1 MAEDKSTPKGANKYS
16 VYAQRDVESTQ
27 VNYADA
33 AATLTKSFTDVRD
46 DRKKRKEELEDSFDT
61 TMSVLDQVEDMQT
74 QTAGEKITQASQ
86 MSVDSLVRQNQLMK
100 NGEISV
106 RDYQRF
112 EGRLKAGYANVNK
125 VVKNWDKWQGETNT
139 RMTEGKSGYLEIGNA
154 QDVQPLGQ
162 FSDHELV
169 TNPATGNL
177 AYAVLTPD
185 GKLPTDPAAFIPP
198 SKVYS
203 SMKYRQNKYNVT
215 EAVEG
220 TVGSVATI
228 ITAAQAQYEKDGS
241 GASIT
246 SLEDFRQL
254 GDIGE
259 SGLDYEGWMNAQV
272 AAIVND
278 TTAGQILV
286 DRAGYGAAP
295 TLEEFQKRFPGLP
308 TNKWIPYTT
317 KDGTITANYSIG
329 QKKMAEQI
337 VRDMIESGID
347 SKTTKTA
354 GSSPRV
360 ESATQAALRLQN
372 EAKLV
377 DLQIVNDIAAGDLG
391 AYLSSGSQ
399 GIIGVN
405 KRLKESGVKSDDA
418 LIDSITRQGDEIIVE
433 YQSGRT
439 ATPIKRK
446 NADGS
451 FRTTEEIGKEIYQ
464 LISADGKSF
473 VNDLKTAQDSGFK
486 FGENVRDKTEA
497 EVESMLEINKAKEYL
512 IGQGVT
518 NPTPA
523 QITEAIENEE
533 IDQITQAELTEAME
547 SGVIPQVYAGEDAVQ
562 YASREDLKTK
572 NIGDNITKSVGAKLN
587 DTTGADYIKQKYN
600 SAENEDDTNLTT
612 NSSFWMGGPKD
623 RAKAL
628 QGPMQTT
635 LSSYLPRK
643 LKGKVKMT
651 LTNDGK
657 IKVNYGDKD
666 LDITGVTDI
675 TLGQNETFEKLDAIT
690 NQIAQDVTARYNLVL
705 QSREGGSP
713 TPAEVAATPPPPPGT
728 NAGNVLFEQVT
739 TEDPQPASVTEETVT
754 EEAVVPEEAVTE
766 EVVTEEVVPEV
777 IEETE
782 LVIDDPAN
790 QAAMDKAIAANERQE
805 IKDDSIRQAANF
817 VPPAGGPSQQAA
829 STPDSVPSGTGM
841 GVNNN
846 NPLSEEDFNKLEK
859 EIQESL
865 SAISA
870 EKASVARDA
879 EVAVLAKSL
888 YNSDNPDVFL
898 QTLIKYDTSLTN
910 NPLIFAEKYLG
921 VSENNP
927 EQQETV
933 QGFLNDA
940 VPGYAENPEDVTKD
954 EMAWC
959 AAFMNNILNQGSL
972 DTLNYGNDR
981 YNLIR
986 AKQYSEIGEPVASI
1000 ESASP
1005 GDIIVTQQDG
1015 QFHVGLYAGTKNG
1028 KNLLLGGNQ
1037 GNRVSVKEINNDSI
1051 YSVRRINTIGKVE
1064 EEDLQRIINTQYY
1077 DELKSTGNTT
1087 R

>member
-33 AATLTKSFTDVRD
+33 AATLTESFTDVRD
-46 DRKKRKEELEDSFDT
+46 DRKKRKQDLEDSFDT

-86 MSVDSLVRQNQLMK
+86 MSVDSLVKQNQMMK
-100 NGEISV
+100 NGEITV

-125 VVKNWDKWQGETNT
+125 VVKNWDTWQGETNT

-177 AYAVLTPD
+177 AYAVLTPE
-185 GKLPTDPAAFIPP
+185 GKLPTDPTAFIPP
-198 SKVYS
+198 SQVYS

-215 EAVEG
+215 KAVEG

-254 GDIGE
+254 GDIGD

-286 DRAGYGAAP
+286 DRDGYGAAP

-317 KDGTITANYSIG
+317 KDGTITANYTIG
-329 QKKMAEQI
+329 QKKAAEQI

-354 GSSPRV
+354 GSSPKA
-360 ESATQAALRLQN
+360 ESGPAAALRLRN
-372 EAKLV
+372 EAKQV

-399 GIIGVN
+399 GIVGVN
-405 KRLKESGVKSDDA
+405 QRLREAGIKSDDA

-433 YQSGRT
+433 YQSGRA

-473 VNDLKTAQDSGFK
+473 VNDLKTAQKNGFK
-486 FGENVRDKTEA
+486 FGENVRDKTES
-497 EVESMLEINKAKEYL
+497 EVESMLEINKATEYL
-512 IGQGVT
+512 IGSGVA

-523 QITEAIENEE
+523 QITEAIESGE
-533 IDQITQAELTEAME
+533 IDQITEAELKEAME
-547 SGVIPQVYAGEDAVQ
+547 SGVIPQVYSGGDAVQ

-600 SAENEDDTNLTT
+600 SATDSDDTNLTT
-612 NSSFWMGGPKD
+612 NQNVTINPFGADGTAI
-623 RAKAL
+623 RAEAL

-651 LTNDGK
+651 LTEDGK
-657 IKVNYGDKD
+657 ITVNYGGKD
-666 LDITGVTDI
+666 LDITGVTNI
-675 TLGQNETFEKLDAIT
+675 TLGKEETFEKLDAIT

-713 TPAEVAATPPPPPGT
+713 TPAEVADATPTPTPPPVVPGVID
-728 NAGNVLFEQVT
+728 GIIE
-739 TEDPQPASVTEETVT
+739 PQDASVTEEAVT
-754 EEAVVPEEAVTE
+754 EEAVVPEV
-766 EVVTEEVVPEV
+766 
-777 IEETE
+777 
-782 LVIDDPAN
+782 
-790 QAAMDKAIAANERQE
+790 IAANERQE
-805 IKDDSIRQAANF
+805 IQDDSIRQAANF
-817 VPPAGGPSQQAA
+817 VPPAGGPSQQAV
-829 STPDSVPSGTGM
+829 STPDSVPSSTGM
-841 GVNNN
+841 GANNS

-859 EIQESL
+859 EIQQSL

-870 EKASVARDA
+870 EEASVARDA

-921 VSENNP
+921 VSETNP

-940 VPGYAENPEDVTKD
+940 VPGYAKNPEDVTKD

-1005 GDIIVTQQDG
+1005 GDIIVTQKDG

-1028 KNLLLGGNQ
+1028 RNLLLGGNQ
-1037 GNRVSVKEINNDSI
+1037 GDRVSVKEINNDSI
-1051 YSVRRINTIGKVE
+1051 YSVRRISTIGKVE
-1064 EEDLQRIINTQYY
+1064 EKDLQRIINTQYY

>member
-33 AATLTKSFTDVRD
+33 AATLTESFTDVRD
-46 DRKKRKEELEDSFDT
+46 DRKKRKEDLEDSFDT

-86 MSVDSLVRQNQLMK
+86 MSVDSLVKQNQMMK
-100 NGEISV
+100 NGEITV

-112 EGRLKAGYANVNK
+112 EGRLKSGYANVNK
-125 VVKNWDKWQGETNT
+125 VVKNWDTWQGETNT

-177 AYAVLTPD
+177 AYAVLTSD

-198 SKVYS
+198 SQVYS

-215 EAVEG
+215 KAVEG

-329 QKKMAEQI
+329 QKKAAEQI

-354 GSSPRV
+354 GSAPKA
-360 ESATQAALRLQN
+360 ESSTAAALRLRN
-372 EAKLV
+372 EAKQV

-399 GIIGVN
+399 GIVGVN
-405 KRLKESGVKSDDA
+405 QRLREAGIKSDDA

-446 NADGS
+446 NSDGS
-451 FRTTEEIGKEIYQ
+451 FRTTEEIGKEVYQ

-473 VNDLKTAQDSGFK
+473 VNDLKTAQENGFK
-486 FGENVRDKTEA
+486 FGENVRDKTDS
-497 EVESMLEINKAKEYL
+497 EVESMLEINKATEYL
-512 IGQGVT
+512 IGEGVT

-523 QITEAIENEE
+523 QITEAIENGE
-533 IDQITQAELTEAME
+533 IPQITQAELKEAME
-547 SGVIPQVYAGEDAVQ
+547 SGVIPQVYSGGDAVQ

-600 SAENEDDTNLTT
+600 SAEEEDDTNLTT
-612 NSSFWMGGPKD
+612 NSSFWGGGPAD

-651 LTNDGK
+651 LTEDGK
-657 IKVNYGDKD
+657 ITVNYGGKD
-666 LDITGVTDI
+666 LDITGVTNI
-675 TLGQNETFEKLDAIT
+675 TLGKKETFEKLDAIT

-705 QSREGGSP
+705 QSRQGGSP
-713 TPAEVAATPPPPPGT
+713 TPSEVADA
-728 NAGNVLFEQVT
+728 NAGNVLFNQVT
-739 TEDPQPASVTEETVT
+739 TEDPQPTSVPGTGSQTSSVTEEAVT

-766 EVVTEEVVPEV
+766 EVVPEV
-777 IEETE
+777 IEQTE

-805 IKDDSIRQAANF
+805 IKDDSIRQAASF
-817 VPPAGGPSQQAA
+817 VPPAGGPSQQAV
-829 STPDSVPSGTGM
+829 STPDSVPSSTGM
-841 GVNNN
+841 GVNNS

-859 EIQESL
+859 EIQQSL

-870 EKASVARDA
+870 EEASVARDA

-888 YNSDNPDVFL
+888 YNSDNPDIFL

-910 NPLIFAEKYLG
+910 NPLVFAEKYLG
-921 VSENNP
+921 VSETNP

-986 AKQYSEIGEPVASI
+986 AKQYSEIGERVDSI

-1005 GDIIVTQQDG
+1005 GDIIVTQKDG

-1028 KNLLLGGNQ
+1028 RNLLLGGNQ
-1037 GNRVSVKEINNDSI
+1037 GDRVSVKEINNDSI

-1064 EEDLQRIINTQYY
+1064 QKDLDRIINTQYY
-1077 DELKSTGNTT
+1077 DKLTSTDNTT